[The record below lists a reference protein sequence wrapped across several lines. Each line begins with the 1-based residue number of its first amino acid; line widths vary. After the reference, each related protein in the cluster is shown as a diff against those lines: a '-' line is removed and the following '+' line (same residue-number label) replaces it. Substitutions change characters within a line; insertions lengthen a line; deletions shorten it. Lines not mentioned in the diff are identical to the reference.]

1 MFPSRMA
8 TVYHIWL
15 GQILG
20 EVQGSG
26 DEIGGVYLT
35 SHSGAYTT
43 TLYVTENI

>member
-35 SHSGAYTT
+35 SQLERILQLCT
-43 TLYVTENI
+43 